1 MGRRAD
7 GKVWICNTCFFI
19 LPGITDIP
27 FVYHVK
33 TVRDGG
39 SYCTRS
45 VSVVQAEGKGIA
57 FTATV
62 SFKRAE
68 STLVEVWNGRDLY
81 GHYATALRGRR
92 PEDFPETPGMDTPW
106 YREVLKKEHRVDQFP
121 GLSCREVDMRAW
133 NQGKPPLEKRQLYFY
148 TPLGDVPPVSESPN
162 FHAIAHLYASDRN
175 SLYLIPNILE
185 KGNDYTL
192 MASLSINVVFNGVMK
207 DTDVGR
213 NALGRDRWFCQEA
226 EVSWIGGGRG
236 IHQSRIWSP
245 EGNLVAT
252 TWQEGLVRFGKGE
265 EYRKVEGKTSRL

>member
-1 MGRRAD
+1 
-7 GKVWICNTCFFI
+7 
-19 LPGITDIP
+19 
-27 FVYHVK
+27 
-33 TVRDGG
+33 
-39 SYCTRS
+39 
-45 VSVVQAEGKGIA
+45 
-57 FTATV
+57 
-62 SFKRAE
+62 
-68 STLVEVWNGRDLY
+68 
-81 GHYATALRGRR
+81 
-92 PEDFPETPGMDTPW
+92 MDTPW